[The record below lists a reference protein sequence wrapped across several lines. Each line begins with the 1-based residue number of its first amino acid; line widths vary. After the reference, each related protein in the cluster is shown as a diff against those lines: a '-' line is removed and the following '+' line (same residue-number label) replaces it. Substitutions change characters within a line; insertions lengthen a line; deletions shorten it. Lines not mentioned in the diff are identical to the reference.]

1 LAFSQIA
8 AQARRA
14 KEQLEDRLNDLD
26 VLCLQFDEQDQ
37 VVCVE
42 RGMVR
47 DALDTQMLQEQP

>member
-1 LAFSQIA
+1 MDWSHLAFAQIA
-8 AQARRA
+8 AQARRT

-26 VLCLQFDEQDQ
+26 VLCLQLEEKDQ

-47 DALDTQMLQEQP
+47 DAPGT